1 MDGLSAPGSNACAGL
16 TPEDQETLRR
26 AAVELLDAR
35 GVIMMVTE
43 AVGHAL
49 DSVGGSIADFVEKKF
64 GVDLK
69 GKAEAIVETTLWKV
83 QSGVVFG
90 MDDTSDTERWGWFHQ
105 LVAVASGATAG
116 FVGAPGLLWDIP
128 VTTGMIMRSVAD
140 IARSYPGENL
150 ASDETKRACI
160 EVFAFGGPEAEDDD
174 ADTGYWLVRSGANHM
189 AIELLIKTVA
199 ARFGVTLGEKALAQA
214 IPIAGLLAGG
224 GLNYA
229 FMDYYQQMARV
240 HFAIRDVER
249 RSADSSAVRAC
260 FSHQVQAVKLG
271 RKINKSKAAA
281 A

>member
-1 MDGLSAPGSNACAGL
+1 MIMQGSNACAGL
-16 TPEDQETLRR
+16 TAEDREILRR
-26 AAVELLDAR
+26 VAGELLDAR

-43 AVGHAL
+43 VVGSAL
-49 DSVGGSIADFVEKKF
+49 GSVGGSIADFVEKQF

-69 GKAEAIVETTLWKV
+69 GNAEAIVETTLWKI
-83 QSGVVFG
+83 QSGAVFG
-90 MDDTSDTERWGWFHQ
+90 MDDTSDNERWGWFHQ

-150 ASDETKRACI
+150 TSDDTKRACI

-174 ADTGYWLVRSGANHM
+174 VDSGYWLVRSSVNHM
-189 AIELLIKTVA
+189 AIELLVKTVA
-199 ARFGVTLGEKALAQA
+199 ARFGVALGEKALAQA

-240 HFAIRDVER
+240 HFSIRDVER
-249 RSADSSAVRAC
+249 RSVDPSAVRAC
-260 FSHQVQAVKLG
+260 FSHQVQAVRLG
-271 RKINKSKAAA
+271 RKATSSKVAA
-281 A
+281 